1 MLVKEKKVWT
11 PDNSFLLEYKAKAES
26 GDIILGRDLWQ
37 ELKNLEEDISDERFQ
52 YDVERA
58 MLRIKF
64 IEQCCR
70 LTKSPYYGKPM
81 NLMLWQKALIEAAY
95 SFKMV
100 SIDTKEWID
109 RFQEILLI
117 IARKNG
123 KALALNTKIP
133 TPDGWKQMKDIHVG
147 DYVFSKNGTPSKVL
161 AESEIFN
168 KPMYRVTF
176 EDGSSIDAS
185 EDHIWTV
192 QTKTSRRT
200 AKRIP
205 TARKRIKPWLE
216 DNDGWYQTTTKELK
230 DDFLFHRKD
239 GKGVEYKY
247 RVPMTDAVRYPEKD
261 LPLDPYTLGVWLG
274 DGCRNFTMITCSD
287 EDKDEMMSLLK
298 REGHTVK
305 WTKPEDRSGTIF
317 VDTAVGN
324 NKMLKALK
332 EIGVFRNKHI
342 PELYLQGSVDQRL
355 ALLQGLM
362 DTDGFCSKV
371 GECEFTQKS
380 KELSLQV
387 LELVRSLGIKASI
400 REKRATCNG
409 KDCGIVYRV
418 IFFTSKDFPC
428 FRLKRK
434 AERLKEK
441 LAPRMSAKSI
451 VNVEQIETRES
462 KCIAIDDESH
472 LYLAGDGFTC
482 THNTE
487 TIAALELAE
496 MILGESGSDIICS
509 GMDDGTSDLSY
520 QTVDT
525 MRMLID
531 PKPRDTWRN
540 QKGIKCLANNNH
552 VYKLS
557 DSTRQKEGRNIDF
570 AGIDEV
576 WSLTDDGIYEPI
588 KRSTSTKPNCKIFLF
603 GSEGYVDDGFLDKKR
618 KEYEKIIYKEDDKDS
633 ALRKLPWLYTMDSE
647 AEIWETNED
656 GISRAWEK
664 ANPGLGTIKLYSY
677 LRDRVDEARETKS
690 ARIETTCKDFNIKQK
705 SVVSWLELSQYEYEC
720 KYSLEDFAGCFYI
733 GGLDLAETSDL
744 CSARIL
750 MMKPGDSRKYIYQQY
765 FIPESKLDKDND
777 DHNAGAKY
785 KEWVKDGFITIA
797 GDTEVNME
805 VISEWFYSLYA
816 KYKLKLFK
824 VGYDQKFALDWIKS
838 MEDPYGWTKRGEDA
852 DLILIQQN
860 AQTLSAAISLCETE
874 FSKHL
879 IYYNNNPVDRWCLSN
894 AGLKVDR
901 NGSLI
906 IKKEKEKRI
915 DGAVTYPILFETLRR
930 YRSDFNKLIRNGGNE

>member
-11 PDNSFLLEYKAKAES
+11 PDDSFLLEYKAKAES
-26 GDIILGRDLWQ
+26 GEIILGRDLWQ

-123 KALALNTKIP
+123 K
-133 TPDGWKQMKDIHVG
+133 
-147 DYVFSKNGTPSKVL
+147 
-161 AESEIFN
+161 
-168 KPMYRVTF
+168 
-176 EDGSSIDAS
+176 
-185 EDHIWTV
+185 
-192 QTKTSRRT
+192 
-200 AKRIP
+200 
-205 TARKRIKPWLE
+205 
-216 DNDGWYQTTTKELK
+216 
-230 DDFLFHRKD
+230 
-239 GKGVEYKY
+239 
-247 RVPMTDAVRYPEKD
+247 
-261 LPLDPYTLGVWLG
+261 
-274 DGCRNFTMITCSD
+274 
-287 EDKDEMMSLLK
+287 
-298 REGHTVK
+298 
-305 WTKPEDRSGTIF
+305 
-317 VDTAVGN
+317 
-324 NKMLKALK
+324 
-332 EIGVFRNKHI
+332 
-342 PELYLQGSVDQRL
+342 
-355 ALLQGLM
+355 
-362 DTDGFCSKV
+362 
-371 GECEFTQKS
+371 
-380 KELSLQV
+380 
-387 LELVRSLGIKASI
+387 
-400 REKRATCNG
+400 
-409 KDCGIVYRV
+409 
-418 IFFTSKDFPC
+418 
-428 FRLKRK
+428 
-434 AERLKEK
+434 
-441 LAPRMSAKSI
+441 
-451 VNVEQIETRES
+451 
-462 KCIAIDDESH
+462 
-472 LYLAGDGFTC
+472 
-482 THNTE
+482 TE

-647 AEIWETNED
+647 SEIWDTNED

-705 SVVSWLELSQYEYEC
+705 SVVSWLELPQYEYEC
-720 KYSLEDFAGCFYI
+720 KYSLEDFAGCFYV

-750 MMKPGDSRKYIYQQY
+750 MMKPDDSRKYIYQQY

-785 KEWVKDGFITIA
+785 KEWVKDGYITIA

-805 VISEWFYSLYA
+805 VISEWFYSLYT

-838 MEDPYGWTKRGEDA
+838 MEDPYGWTKKGDDA

-860 AQTLSAAISLCETE
+860 AQTLSAAINLCETE

-930 YRSDFNKLIRNGGNE
+930 YRSDFNKLIKNGGEDSGTF

>member
-123 KALALNTKIP
+123 K
-133 TPDGWKQMKDIHVG
+133 
-147 DYVFSKNGTPSKVL
+147 
-161 AESEIFN
+161 
-168 KPMYRVTF
+168 
-176 EDGSSIDAS
+176 
-185 EDHIWTV
+185 
-192 QTKTSRRT
+192 
-200 AKRIP
+200 
-205 TARKRIKPWLE
+205 
-216 DNDGWYQTTTKELK
+216 
-230 DDFLFHRKD
+230 
-239 GKGVEYKY
+239 
-247 RVPMTDAVRYPEKD
+247 
-261 LPLDPYTLGVWLG
+261 
-274 DGCRNFTMITCSD
+274 
-287 EDKDEMMSLLK
+287 
-298 REGHTVK
+298 
-305 WTKPEDRSGTIF
+305 
-317 VDTAVGN
+317 
-324 NKMLKALK
+324 
-332 EIGVFRNKHI
+332 
-342 PELYLQGSVDQRL
+342 
-355 ALLQGLM
+355 
-362 DTDGFCSKV
+362 
-371 GECEFTQKS
+371 
-380 KELSLQV
+380 
-387 LELVRSLGIKASI
+387 
-400 REKRATCNG
+400 
-409 KDCGIVYRV
+409 
-418 IFFTSKDFPC
+418 
-428 FRLKRK
+428 
-434 AERLKEK
+434 
-441 LAPRMSAKSI
+441 
-451 VNVEQIETRES
+451 
-462 KCIAIDDESH
+462 
-472 LYLAGDGFTC
+472 
-482 THNTE
+482 TE

-496 MILGESGSDIICS
+496 MILGDSGSDIICS

-705 SVVSWLELSQYEYEC
+705 SVVSWLELPQYEYEC
-720 KYSLEDFAGCFYI
+720 RYNLEDFAGCFYV

-750 MMKPGDSRKYIYQQY
+750 MMKPDDSRKYIYQQY
-765 FIPESKLDKDND
+765 FIPESKLEKDND

-785 KEWVKDGFITIA
+785 KEWVKDGYITIA

-838 MEDPYGWTKRGEDA
+838 MEDPYGWTKKGEDA

-930 YRSDFNKLIRNGGNE
+930 YRSDFNKLIKNGGEDSGTF

>member
-64 IEQCCR
+64 IEKCCR

-123 KALALNTKIP
+123 K
-133 TPDGWKQMKDIHVG
+133 
-147 DYVFSKNGTPSKVL
+147 
-161 AESEIFN
+161 
-168 KPMYRVTF
+168 
-176 EDGSSIDAS
+176 
-185 EDHIWTV
+185 
-192 QTKTSRRT
+192 
-200 AKRIP
+200 
-205 TARKRIKPWLE
+205 
-216 DNDGWYQTTTKELK
+216 
-230 DDFLFHRKD
+230 
-239 GKGVEYKY
+239 
-247 RVPMTDAVRYPEKD
+247 
-261 LPLDPYTLGVWLG
+261 
-274 DGCRNFTMITCSD
+274 
-287 EDKDEMMSLLK
+287 
-298 REGHTVK
+298 
-305 WTKPEDRSGTIF
+305 
-317 VDTAVGN
+317 
-324 NKMLKALK
+324 
-332 EIGVFRNKHI
+332 
-342 PELYLQGSVDQRL
+342 
-355 ALLQGLM
+355 
-362 DTDGFCSKV
+362 
-371 GECEFTQKS
+371 
-380 KELSLQV
+380 
-387 LELVRSLGIKASI
+387 
-400 REKRATCNG
+400 
-409 KDCGIVYRV
+409 
-418 IFFTSKDFPC
+418 
-428 FRLKRK
+428 
-434 AERLKEK
+434 
-441 LAPRMSAKSI
+441 
-451 VNVEQIETRES
+451 
-462 KCIAIDDESH
+462 
-472 LYLAGDGFTC
+472 
-482 THNTE
+482 TE

-496 MILGESGSDIICS
+496 MILGDSGSDIICS

-705 SVVSWLELSQYEYEC
+705 SVVSWLELPQYEYEC

-785 KEWVKDGFITIA
+785 KEWVKDGYITIA

>member
-26 GDIILGRDLWQ
+26 GEIVLGRDLWQ

-58 MLRIKF
+58 MLRINF
-64 IEQCCR
+64 IEKCCR

-123 KALALNTKIP
+123 K
-133 TPDGWKQMKDIHVG
+133 
-147 DYVFSKNGTPSKVL
+147 
-161 AESEIFN
+161 
-168 KPMYRVTF
+168 
-176 EDGSSIDAS
+176 
-185 EDHIWTV
+185 
-192 QTKTSRRT
+192 
-200 AKRIP
+200 
-205 TARKRIKPWLE
+205 
-216 DNDGWYQTTTKELK
+216 
-230 DDFLFHRKD
+230 
-239 GKGVEYKY
+239 
-247 RVPMTDAVRYPEKD
+247 
-261 LPLDPYTLGVWLG
+261 
-274 DGCRNFTMITCSD
+274 
-287 EDKDEMMSLLK
+287 
-298 REGHTVK
+298 
-305 WTKPEDRSGTIF
+305 
-317 VDTAVGN
+317 
-324 NKMLKALK
+324 
-332 EIGVFRNKHI
+332 
-342 PELYLQGSVDQRL
+342 
-355 ALLQGLM
+355 
-362 DTDGFCSKV
+362 
-371 GECEFTQKS
+371 
-380 KELSLQV
+380 
-387 LELVRSLGIKASI
+387 
-400 REKRATCNG
+400 
-409 KDCGIVYRV
+409 
-418 IFFTSKDFPC
+418 
-428 FRLKRK
+428 
-434 AERLKEK
+434 
-441 LAPRMSAKSI
+441 
-451 VNVEQIETRES
+451 
-462 KCIAIDDESH
+462 
-472 LYLAGDGFTC
+472 
-482 THNTE
+482 TE

-496 MILGESGSDIICS
+496 MILGDSGSDIICS

-705 SVVSWLELSQYEYEC
+705 SVVSWLELPQYEYEC

-785 KEWVKDGFITIA
+785 KEWVKDGYITIA

>member
-52 YDVERA
+52 YNVERA

-64 IEQCCR
+64 IEKCCR

-123 KALALNTKIP
+123 K
-133 TPDGWKQMKDIHVG
+133 
-147 DYVFSKNGTPSKVL
+147 
-161 AESEIFN
+161 
-168 KPMYRVTF
+168 
-176 EDGSSIDAS
+176 
-185 EDHIWTV
+185 
-192 QTKTSRRT
+192 
-200 AKRIP
+200 
-205 TARKRIKPWLE
+205 
-216 DNDGWYQTTTKELK
+216 
-230 DDFLFHRKD
+230 
-239 GKGVEYKY
+239 
-247 RVPMTDAVRYPEKD
+247 
-261 LPLDPYTLGVWLG
+261 
-274 DGCRNFTMITCSD
+274 
-287 EDKDEMMSLLK
+287 
-298 REGHTVK
+298 
-305 WTKPEDRSGTIF
+305 
-317 VDTAVGN
+317 
-324 NKMLKALK
+324 
-332 EIGVFRNKHI
+332 
-342 PELYLQGSVDQRL
+342 
-355 ALLQGLM
+355 
-362 DTDGFCSKV
+362 
-371 GECEFTQKS
+371 
-380 KELSLQV
+380 
-387 LELVRSLGIKASI
+387 
-400 REKRATCNG
+400 
-409 KDCGIVYRV
+409 
-418 IFFTSKDFPC
+418 
-428 FRLKRK
+428 
-434 AERLKEK
+434 
-441 LAPRMSAKSI
+441 
-451 VNVEQIETRES
+451 
-462 KCIAIDDESH
+462 
-472 LYLAGDGFTC
+472 
-482 THNTE
+482 TE

-496 MILGESGSDIICS
+496 MILGDSGSDIICS

-705 SVVSWLELSQYEYEC
+705 SVVSWLELPQYEYEC
-720 KYSLEDFAGCFYI
+720 KYSLEDFTGCFYI

-785 KEWVKDGFITIA
+785 KEWVKDGYITIA

>member
-26 GDIILGRDLWQ
+26 GEIILGRDLWQ

-64 IEQCCR
+64 IEKCCR

-123 KALALNTKIP
+123 K
-133 TPDGWKQMKDIHVG
+133 
-147 DYVFSKNGTPSKVL
+147 
-161 AESEIFN
+161 
-168 KPMYRVTF
+168 
-176 EDGSSIDAS
+176 
-185 EDHIWTV
+185 
-192 QTKTSRRT
+192 
-200 AKRIP
+200 
-205 TARKRIKPWLE
+205 
-216 DNDGWYQTTTKELK
+216 
-230 DDFLFHRKD
+230 
-239 GKGVEYKY
+239 
-247 RVPMTDAVRYPEKD
+247 
-261 LPLDPYTLGVWLG
+261 
-274 DGCRNFTMITCSD
+274 
-287 EDKDEMMSLLK
+287 
-298 REGHTVK
+298 
-305 WTKPEDRSGTIF
+305 
-317 VDTAVGN
+317 
-324 NKMLKALK
+324 
-332 EIGVFRNKHI
+332 
-342 PELYLQGSVDQRL
+342 
-355 ALLQGLM
+355 
-362 DTDGFCSKV
+362 
-371 GECEFTQKS
+371 
-380 KELSLQV
+380 
-387 LELVRSLGIKASI
+387 
-400 REKRATCNG
+400 
-409 KDCGIVYRV
+409 
-418 IFFTSKDFPC
+418 
-428 FRLKRK
+428 
-434 AERLKEK
+434 
-441 LAPRMSAKSI
+441 
-451 VNVEQIETRES
+451 
-462 KCIAIDDESH
+462 
-472 LYLAGDGFTC
+472 
-482 THNTE
+482 TE

-496 MILGESGSDIICS
+496 MILGDSGSDIICS

-705 SVVSWLELSQYEYEC
+705 SVVSWLELPQYEYEC
-720 KYSLEDFAGCFYI
+720 KYSLEDFTGCFYI

-785 KEWVKDGFITIA
+785 KEWVKDGYITIA